1 APYEELL
8 VELDVTGG
16 NFTYVWEI
24 NTDGTWVDYDDATG
38 ASFTYDVPLVA
49 VGTEIRFRATITS
62 DEGCAIVSD
71 EILLT
76 VSAQEVDYDLSDLEV
91 TKDNAI
97 ADGVDHNECTA
108 TIVDA
113 FDMPIAGVDVV
124 FNITNPD
131 GTPSTQT
138 VTTDADGQA
147 VIQPTSTTAGVV
159 TVEALVDGTEINNS
173 PATATFVAGAID
185 YTKSNIEVIRTGA
198 IADGVDENSVRVNLV
213 DAFDNPVAG
222 ATVDYTVT
230 GLADVVTSALT
241 GTSDAAG
248 QFVLTL
254 SSEKIGTASITALAD
269 GTAITVGSPA
279 EVTFVAGDIDFSK
292 SNIEVI
298 RTGAIADGVDE
309 NSVRVNLGDAVD
321 KPVAGAPVD
330 YTGTGLADVVTSALT
345 GTSDAAGQF
354 VLTLTSEKFGA
365 AGITALYALSLH
377 DALPISEVT
386 FVAGDIDFSKSNI
399 EVIRTGAI
407 ADGVDENSVRVNL

>member
-198 IADGVDENSVRVNLV
+198 VADGVDENSVRVNLLDAFDNPV
-213 DAFDNPVAG
+213 AGATVDYTVTGLADVVTSALTGTSDAAGQFVLRSEERRVGKASSARWAAGSDNTVVSPAEGTHDAGDTDLRRSTIEGIRSGAMAGVVTWTRAIVNLLDAFDNPVAG

-309 NSVRVNLGDAVD
+309 
-321 KPVAGAPVD
+321 
-330 YTGTGLADVVTSALT
+330 
-345 GTSDAAGQF
+345 
-354 VLTLTSEKFGA
+354 
-365 AGITALYALSLH
+365 
-377 DALPISEVT
+377 
-386 FVAGDIDFSKSNI
+386 
-399 EVIRTGAI
+399 
-407 ADGVDENSVRVNL
+407 

>member
-71 EILLT
+71 EILLI
-76 VSAQEVDYDLSDLEV
+76 VAAQEVDYDLSNLEV
-91 TKDNAI
+91 TKDNAV
-97 ADGVDHNECTA
+97 ANGVDHNEFTA

-138 VTTDADGQA
+138 VTTGADGTA

-185 YTKSNIEVIRTGA
+185 YTKPNIEVIRTGA
-198 IADGVDENSVRVNLV
+198 VADGVDENSVRVNLL

-230 GLADVVTSALT
+230 GHADVATSALT
-241 GTSDAAG
+241 DTSDAAG

-254 SSEKIGTASITALAD
+254 TSEKIGTASITALAD

-279 EVTFVAGDIDFSK
+279 EVTFVAGDTASDIYNLSLL
-292 SNIEVI
+292 
-298 RTGAIADGVDE
+298 GALPISDGVDE
-309 NSVRVNLGDAVD
+309 NSVRVNLLDAFD
-321 KPVAGAPVD
+321 NPVAGATVD
-330 YTGTGLADVVTSALT
+330 YTVT
-345 GTSDAAGQF
+345 
-354 VLTLTSEKFGA
+354 
-365 AGITALYALSLH
+365 
-377 DALPISEVT
+377 
-386 FVAGDIDFSKSNI
+386 
-399 EVIRTGAI
+399 
-407 ADGVDENSVRVNL
+407 